1 MYAIVETGGHQY
13 KVSPGMQLDVERLDA
28 EPGALVEL
36 DRVLL
41 VAHEGEPAVGRPTVP
56 GARVRARV
64 IGEVKG
70 DKIVVFRY
78 KAKSRYRR
86 KTGHRQRYTRLAI
99 EEIVEE
105 IVAG

>member
-13 KVSPGMQLDVERLDA
+13 KVTPGTRLDVERLDA
-28 EPGALVEL
+28 PEGTLIEL

-41 VAHEGEPAVGRPTVP
+41 VADEGDPLIGRPTVP
-56 GARVRARV
+56 GASVRARV
-64 IGEVKG
+64 LGDVKG

-78 KAKSRYRR
+78 KSKSRYRR
-86 KTGHRQRYTRLAI
+86 KTGHRQQYTRL
-99 EEIVEE
+99 EIEE